1 MYFHDYKLAIEIDEN
16 GHIKRNIAYEIKRQ
30 KSIDQELGYKFIK
43 IDPDK
48 KHFDI
53 FRAINEIFRHI
64 GQSTKKT
71 LINTILRRLLRLD
84 FKLDNTIKR

>member
-1 MYFHDYKLAIEIDEN
+1 MYFHDYKLAIETDEN

-43 IDPDK
+43 IDSDK

-53 FRAINEIFRHI
+53 FRAITEIFRHI
-64 GQSTKKT
+64 EQSTKKT
-71 LINTILRRLLRLD
+71 LINTILTRLFRLD

>member
-1 MYFHDYKLAIEIDEN
+1 MYFHDYKLAIETDEN

-53 FRAINEIFRHI
+53 FRAITEIFRHI
-64 GQSTKKT
+64 EQSTKKT
-71 LINTILRRLLRLD
+71 LINTILTRLFRLD

>member
-1 MYFHDYKLAIEIDEN
+1 MYFHDYKLAIETDEN

-30 KSIDQELGYKFIK
+30 KFGYKFIK

-53 FRAINEIFRHI
+53 FRAITEIFRHI
-64 GQSTKKT
+64 EQSTKKT
-71 LINTILRRLLRLD
+71 LINTILTRLFRLD